1 MKKLQLRV
9 FQALVIVMLA
19 LGSFALTSCNDDDDE
34 IAPVSVNGINY
45 ILNDD
50 NTCTVTVGNYIGAV
64 TIPGGIEY
72 GERRYQVTKIGA
84 KAFMACT
91 ELTAVELPNT
101 LTYIDV
107 HAFDGCSGLTAIN
120 FPANLSF
127 IGNFAFNGCSLTE
140 LTLPNAVISVGAYS
154 FAGNKIKEL
163 ILGSSLNKIS
173 WCAFKGCPIETIY
186 SYPITAPVL
195 DYYLESD
202 EYPFDEEV
210 FANAIVLIAPDASVG
225 SYVESDWGI
234 FYDNDHMGYMDN

>member
-19 LGSFALTSCNDDDDE
+19 LGSFALTSCSDDDDE
-34 IAPVSVNGINY
+34 ITPVSVNGINY

-50 NTCTVTVGNYIGAV
+50 NTCSVTVGNYIGAV

-72 GERRYQVTKIGA
+72 GERRYQVTKIGT

-101 LTYIDV
+101 LTYIDA

-120 FPANLSF
+120 LPANLGF
-127 IGNFAFNGCSLTE
+127 IGNYAFNGCSLTE
-140 LTLPNAVISVGAYS
+140 LNIPNAVISVGAYS
-154 FAGNKIKEL
+154 FAGNKIKTL
-163 ILGSSLNKIS
+163 TLGSSLNKIS
-173 WCAFKGCPIETIY
+173 WCAFKGCPIEMIY
-186 SYPITAPVL
+186 SYPVTPPAL

-202 EYPFDEEV
+202 EFPFDEDV
-210 FANAIVLIAPDASVG
+210 FANAMVMIGFDASRDA
-225 SYVESDWGI
+225 YIESDWGI
-234 FYDNDHMGYMDN
+234 FYDNGHLDKMSN